1 MKHTKFSMSV
11 IAGLVLLAGEVQA
24 TVSGNIGVA
33 SNYLWRG
40 VTQTND
46 SVAVQGGIDYSHD
59 SGFYLGTWASNVD
72 FGDDTSYEL
81 DFYGGYS
88 GSIGEDFGYDIG
100 YLYYGYPDA
109 KGDIDFGELALT
121 LSWKWF
127 ELGYAKVVNA
137 GDDVAKAPLDNKDLS
152 YIHAGFSYPIT
163 ETVTLTAHYGY
174 SDGDVVQSWFQ
185 VSNYADYHLA
195 ISKDTGIGSVSFMVA
210 DTDLPDDDAKIV
222 LSYVYEFEF

>member
-1 MKHTKFSMSV
+1 MKHTKFSLSV
-11 IAGLVLLAGEVQA
+11 IAGLLLVAGEAQA
-24 TVSGNIGVA
+24 AVSGNIGAA

-40 VTQTND
+40 TTQTDD

-88 GSIGEDFGYDIG
+88 GSIGEDFGYDIS

-109 KGDIDFGELALT
+109 EGDIDFGELALT

-127 ELGYAKVVNA
+127 ELGYARWLTPVMTW
-137 GDDVAKAPLDNKDLS
+137 PLR
-152 YIHAGFSYPIT
+152 HWIT
-163 ETVTLTAHYGY
+163 R
-174 SDGDVVQSWFQ
+174 
-185 VSNYADYHLA
+185 
-195 ISKDTGIGSVSFMVA
+195 I
-210 DTDLPDDDAKIV
+210 
-222 LSYVYEFEF
+222 